1 MLLSTFLS
9 LLNMGSTTPK
19 ETTSV
24 GSNATSP
31 RTVKSVLCYLNL
43 GFRIIAVG
51 ILAAFLSQK
60 HNQQF
65 MNDREKG
72 LLIGALVSYSWALWM
87 EVLHVGVSE
96 AYPEV
101 PWQGKP
107 KAMED

>member
-1 MLLSTFLS
+1 
-9 LLNMGSTTPK
+9 MGSTTPK

-24 GSNATSP
+24 GSSTTSP

-43 GFRIIAVG
+43 GFRIITIG
-51 ILAAFLSQK
+51 ILAAFLNQK

-65 MNDREKG
+65 MNNREEG
-72 LLIGALVSYSWALWM
+72 LLIGALVSYGWAIWM
-87 EVLHVGVSE
+87 EVLHVGVSW

-101 PWQGKP
+101 TWQGKQ